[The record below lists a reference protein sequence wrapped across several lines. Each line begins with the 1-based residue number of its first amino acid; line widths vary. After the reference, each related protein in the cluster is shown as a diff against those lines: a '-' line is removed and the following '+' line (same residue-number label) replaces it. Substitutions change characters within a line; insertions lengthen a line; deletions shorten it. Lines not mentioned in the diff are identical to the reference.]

1 MTGNFIENIWIDLK
15 IFEYGLMSRAT
26 KFDKICSLNSAYKIW
41 EEANNT
47 ILNCNENVEKLNQGF
62 LSLKRAF
69 NVTSMELR
77 KNLGIDN
84 IKYSSKQK
92 KKDFLGDLEYFE
104 IIKTLTLNRYLNIRN
119 LIEHENHTPPSV
131 EDCLSLSEYIWNYI
145 RNTVNILNK
154 FTEFVSFTSSDNNNK
169 IAFEYSV
176 NKKGKSYFPHLYV
189 TAIIKSDFI
198 SFICKNNSI
207 KIEKIKLLNKYDLK
221 KEIEFKDEF
230 NCIGDLRHIAVKGE
244 VLDQDI
250 IAKYIKLM
258 ILPEYGGLDDISIQS
273 IFSKI

>member
-1 MTGNFIENIWIDLK
+1 MVGNFIENIWIDSK
-15 IFEYGLMSRAT
+15 IFENCLIGRITNVGKLYG
-26 KFDKICSLNSAYKIW
+26 LNSAYEIW
-41 EEANNT
+41 DEANNT
-47 ILNCNENVEKLNQGF
+47 ILNCNGNKERLNQGF
-62 LSLKRAF
+62 LALKRAF

-131 EDCLSLSEYIWNYI
+131 EECLSLSEYIWNYI
-145 RNTVNILNK
+145 RNTANILNQ
-154 FTEFVSFTSSDNNNK
+154 FTEHISITSNNNNK
-169 IAFEYSV
+169 IIFEYTIEEKQ
-176 NKKGKSYFPHLYV
+176 NIYFPHLCV
-189 TAIIKSDFI
+189 TAFVQSRFASYIFKE
-198 SFICKNNSI
+198 NSM
-207 KIEKIKLLNKYDLK
+207 KIEKIKLLNKFDLEN
-221 KEIEFKDEF
+221 EIEFEKESEYM
-230 NCIGDLRHIAVKGE
+230 NDLSHIAIKGE
-244 VLDQDI
+244 ILDQDI
-250 IAKYIKLM
+250 VADYIKVL